1 MRLWIVIITAVVLLS
16 PLKLYGAEATYE
28 KDIKPIISAKCSACH
43 VKEAPTME
51 EFKKDKEKY
60 KKMFK
65 GPKMDSYK
73 DLIIMVNGSDTGAI
87 MRRLDDGKSAKD
99 GKPGNMHQYLG
110 STDDEK
116 QKNLGIFKKW
126 VGSWNLKKRA
136 EITDVEL
143 KAITAPEK

>member
-1 MRLWIVIITAVVLLS
+1 MRAWIVIAIAAALLS
-16 PLKLYGAEATYE
+16 PLSVYAATYE
-28 KDIKPIISAKCSACH
+28 KDIKPIISAKCLTCH
-43 VKEAPTME
+43 GKEAPTME
-51 EFKKDKEKY
+51 EFQKDKEKY

-73 DLIIMVNGSDTGAI
+73 DLIIMVNGTDTGAL

-136 EITDVEL
+136 EISDAEL